1 MVKIIK
7 VDGLFLVTIDKRI
20 DSEWDSYTE
29 AFSRL
34 KIIAQI

>member
-7 VDGLFLVTIDKRI
+7 VDGLYLVTIDKRV

-29 AFSRL
+29 AFLRL
-34 KIIAQI
+34 KLIAQI